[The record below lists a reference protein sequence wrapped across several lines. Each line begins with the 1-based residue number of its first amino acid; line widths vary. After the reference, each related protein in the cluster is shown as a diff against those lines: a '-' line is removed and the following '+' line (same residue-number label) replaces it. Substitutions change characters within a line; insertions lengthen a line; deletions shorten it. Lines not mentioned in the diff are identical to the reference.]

1 MITVNNCPIEFH
13 EGITV
18 MRLLEQLKK
27 IDKFNRLINGTTTV
41 IINKDII
48 TVSDYNSRI
57 INNEDII
64 FIYPALAG
72 G

>member
-1 MITVNNCPIEFH
+1 MITVNNCSIEFH

-41 IINKDII
+41 IINKKII